1 MYLKKSALTGQDF
14 VVLQYLSTA
23 ILLKESNTIQ
33 VFLVEEF
40 LQANMVINWY
50 FVETLGSQ
58 YSHNNNNK
66 LVSHEVKTVDLNIC
80 TH

>member
-33 VFLVEEF
+33 AFLVEEF
-40 LQANMVINWY
+40 P
-50 FVETLGSQ
+50 
-58 YSHNNNNK
+58 
-66 LVSHEVKTVDLNIC
+66 
-80 TH
+80 